1 VKGIHKKD
9 NYYIDENLVYD
20 LEFNTPVNISL
31 EELNSD
37 NVSSIKQLPQ
47 QKKIFSSS
55 DRFLG
60 IDHPN
65 KIIFPVNR

>member
-37 NVSSIKQLPQ
+37 NVSSIKQ
-47 QKKIFSSS
+47 
-55 DRFLG
+55 
-60 IDHPN
+60 
-65 KIIFPVNR
+65 FP